1 MSVQPVPVSSTP
13 SAPHSSWSCCPSCC
27 PSCSFPSTRRY
38 WDRCI
43 SSTLGVK
50 FCSVLIMLECA
61 YIAITGRGVISILQA
76 VVGVIFSIEGYWG
89 AVRFDRPSI
98 KRFLIFLLCFFAA
111 GIVVGIIDTTTI
123 TEYCS
128 TASSGSDQSNCTTT
142 YRLYAIVLIIIT
154 AATLPIF
161 FLITTLFYLKLLSV
175 HSAQHRRGHHTL
187 GAAGQRG
194 GGPALQG
201 YYKADE
207 DEDLLYWEGQMFDSD
222 DEEEVA
228 YAGRELDEAKAD
240 QFKAELAVQR
250 GDKDELHTLER
261 RGSVVVRE
269 SPLSGSDEDSKIDVR
284 DNG

>member
-1 MSVQPVPVSSTP
+1 
-13 SAPHSSWSCCPSCC
+13 
-27 PSCSFPSTRRY
+27 
-38 WDRCI
+38 
-43 SSTLGVK
+43 
-50 FCSVLIMLECA
+50 MLECA

-76 VVGVIFSIEGYWG
+76 IVGVIFSIEGYWG

-98 KRFLIFLLCFFAA
+98 KRFLIFLLCFFTA

-128 TASSGSDQSNCTTT
+128 TADNSSDQNNCTNT

-154 AATLPIF
+154 ASTLPIF
-161 FLITTLFYLKLLSV
+161 FLITSLFYLKLLSV
-175 HSAQHRRGHHTL
+175 HSAQRRRGHHTVA
-187 GAAGQRG
+187 AAGTAQRVG
-194 GGPALQG
+194 GAGLQG
-201 YYKADE
+201 YYVGDE
-207 DEDLLYWEGQMFDSD
+207 DDDLLYWEGQMFDSD

-240 QFKAELAVQR
+240 QVKAELAVQR
-250 GDKDELHTLER
+250 GDKEELRMLER

-269 SPLSGSDEDSKIDVR
+269 SPLSGSDDESKIDVR